1 MRIEEV
7 KKVQEM
13 AKAVKETGKGWEE
26 LYAAMESVINN
37 TIKNCY
43 GKAKVVNIDAA
54 DVESDVK
61 YTLVK
66 AVDKF
71 NYEQTDVNF
80 VQFYVMIAKQQV
92 GLQIR
97 SSNNSKKGAMKDYAS
112 IYATVPGTDRYYEDT
127 LEDNTDVEGEV
138 TFKMQ
143 LKDAI
148 DSLQDSDRELIYILI
163 EANNSKKALRS
174 LLDAKYPGVKSTA
187 LSARVCRARNRL
199 AKAMNM

>member
-26 LYAAMESVINN
+26 LYSAMESVINN

-43 GKAKVVNIDAA
+43 GKAKVVNIDIA
-54 DVESDVK
+54 DVESDVQ

-71 NYEQTDVNF
+71 NYEQTDVIF

-92 GLQIR
+92 GMALR
-97 SSNNSKKGAMKDYAS
+97 NSNNSKKGAMKDYAS
-112 IYATVPGTDRYYEDT
+112 IYATVPGTDRYFEDT
-127 LEDNTDVEGEV
+127 LEDNADVEGEV
-138 TFKMQ
+138 TLKMS
-143 LKDAI
+143 LKEAI
-148 DSLQDSDRELIYILI
+148 DSLQESDRELIYILI
-163 EANNSKKALRS
+163 EANNSKKA
-174 LLDAKYPGVKSTA
+174 
-187 LSARVCRARNRL
+187 
-199 AKAMNM
+199 

>member
-26 LYAAMESVINN
+26 LYSAMDAVINN

-43 GKAKVVNIDAA
+43 GKAKVVNIDIA

-66 AVDKF
+66 AVEKF

-92 GLQIR
+92 GMAIR
-97 SSNNSKKGAMKDYAS
+97 NSNNSKKGAMKDYAS
-112 IYATVPGTDRYYEDT
+112 IYAEVPGTDRYFEDT
-127 LEDNTDVEGEV
+127 LEDNADVEGEV
-138 TFKMQ
+138 TFKMS
-143 LKDAI
+143 LKEAI
-148 DSLQDSDRELIYILI
+148 DSLQESDRELIYILI
-163 EANNSKKALRS
+163 EANNSKKALRA
-174 LLDAKYPGVKSTA
+174 LLDAKYPNVKSTA